1 MTPRGSTTDGQR
13 EPRDRRRRW
22 IRVCCWLSVALV
34 AMVGGPLGLLIRAAT
49 GQHRAV
55 MALRQRGAVVAYR
68 DDPPPLADPPAV
80 VDDDA
85 FLRDFLVDV
94 SVVDLGGANLGDA
107 DLAWLKAFPHLETLV
122 LRETH
127 VTDVGLQCLGWLAE
141 LKYLDLHGTQIGD
154 KTLELVSAQGELQD
168 LDLGETQVTDAGLA
182 KLSGLARLRS
192 LDLSGTRVT
201 EIGVGH
207 LDRLTRL
214 QWLGMEGTNVRL
226 AFLDDW
232 AKTHPQTVV
241 SCGAAAAEQ
250 PPLLA
255 H

>member
-1 MTPRGSTTDGQR
+1 MMTSRSTTDGQR
-13 EPRDRRRRW
+13 EPRHRRRHW
-22 IRVCCWLSVALV
+22 IRVCCWLSVAVV
-34 AMVGGPLGLLIRAAT
+34 AIVGGPLGLLIRAAT

-55 MALRQRGAVVAYR
+55 MALRQRGAAVAYR
-68 DDPPPLADPPAV
+68 NEPPPPGDPPAV

-94 SVVDLGGANLGDA
+94 SVVDLGGTNIGDA
-107 DLAWLKAFPHLETLV
+107 DLAWLEAFPHLETLV
-122 LRETH
+122 LRETR

-154 KTLELVSAQGELQD
+154 KTLELVAQQSELQD
-168 LDLGETQVTDAGLA
+168 LDLGETQVTNVGLA
-182 KLSGLARLRS
+182 QLSGLARLRS

-207 LDRLTRL
+207 LDPLAQL
-214 QWLGMEGTNVRL
+214 QWLGMEGTGVRV
-226 AFLDDW
+226 AFLDGW
-232 AKTHPQTVV
+232 IKAHSQTVV
-241 SCGAAAAEQ
+241 SRGAATVEQ